1 MKFSVSQSA
10 LDVALSVVAKG
21 MATASTIPILS
32 GVYLKA
38 ADGVL
43 ELQTTDLTISIRHKI
58 AANVEE
64 PGEAVVSGKMLTNI
78 VKTLPDAAVTF
89 ETEMHGVQ
97 ITCDKSKFRLTA
109 LEPADFPEFP
119 EFALSQSVELPSDV
133 LTSMVNKVYRVTSKD
148 AARPILHGV
157 QLTVE
162 NNTIR
167 LVATDSYRLA
177 VCDTHVETAGVEN
190 PFTAIVAGSTF
201 HDVLALPSMTDTVL
215 IGTTDNQV
223 VFVFG
228 NTTFI
233 SRRIEGN
240 FPNYRQ
246 LLTGSCSTT
255 VKIPTSTF
263 AAALKRVSVIATSNP
278 SVKFDVDVDAGLM
291 TLGASAPDQGES
303 SETIT
308 VDAEGNAVQIALNHR
323 YVSDC
328 VNAASDSDV
337 LTLELEGSM
346 RPGIFKSFG
355 TINYLYLLMPVRL

>member
-10 LDVALSVVAKG
+10 LDVALSVVSKG
-21 MATASTIPILS
+21 MASASTIPILS
-32 GVYLKA
+32 GIYLKA

-64 PGEAVVSGKMLTNI
+64 PGEAVVSGKMLTSI

-89 ETEMHGVQ
+89 ETVMHGVQ
-97 ITCDKSKFRLTA
+97 ITCDKSRFRLTA

-119 EFALSQSVELPSDV
+119 AFELSQSVELPSAV

-148 AARPILHGV
+148 TARPILHGV

-177 VCDTHVETAGVEN
+177 VCDTHVDTAGVES

-201 HDVLALPSMTDTVL
+201 HDVLSLPSMTDSVL

-233 SRRIEGN
+233 SRRIGGN

-255 VKIPTSTF
+255 VKIPTATF
-263 AAALKRVSVIATSNP
+263 ASALKRVSVIATSNP
-278 SVKFDVDVDAGLM
+278 SVRFDVDADAGLM

-303 SETIT
+303 SETIA
-308 VDAEGNAVQIALNHR
+308 VDAEGNSVQIALNHR